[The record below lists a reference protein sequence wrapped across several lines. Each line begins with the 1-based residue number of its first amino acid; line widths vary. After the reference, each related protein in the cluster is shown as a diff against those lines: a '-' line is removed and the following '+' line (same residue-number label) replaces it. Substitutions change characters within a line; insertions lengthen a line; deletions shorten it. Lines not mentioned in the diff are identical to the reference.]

1 MTSKIDKVQTLLQPF
16 IFHAPTKIQFA
27 EGLASS
33 AAETFQELG
42 ASKILLIVDGALVNN
57 GLVDPI
63 IAGFAESE
71 GLSLVTFS
79 EVVPDSDLDC
89 VNKAAQIGKSN
100 NCDGILAVGGG
111 SALDTAKVVNMCLS
125 LDGDIVD
132 YQGLNNL
139 TERLLP
145 NIAIPTTA
153 GTGSE
158 VSMVAMVK
166 DAREGK
172 KLLFGSRFL
181 APDVAILDP
190 NLLVSLPAKLTAAT
204 GLDAVTH
211 DIEAYSVAMTASPI
225 TDVLCLESL
234 RLLFEFLPKATKD
247 GADLEARA
255 NTLVAS
261 TMAGLAFTNSGVGI
275 VHALSHAV
283 GGQFGTHHGMT
294 NSVFLP
300 FGMHFNLDVVCHRY
314 ANIARHLKFSD
325 SRTDDIA
332 STVLIERVKQLTEEV
347 GLPTR
352 LRDLGVPVLSDEQ
365 MRKLAD
371 IATCDP
377 AIMFNPKEATIEDV
391 VSLCQRAC

>member
-1 MTSKIDKVQTLLQPF
+1 VQPVLPPF

-42 ASKILLIVDGALVNN
+42 ASKVLLIVDGALVKN
-57 GLVDPI
+57 GLIDPI
-63 IAGFAESE
+63 IAGFEEASE
-71 GLSLVTFS
+71 LSVVTFS

-89 VNKAAQIGKSN
+89 VSKAVAIGKSN
-100 NCDGILAVGGG
+100 NCDAILAVGGG
-111 SALDTAKVVNMCLS
+111 SALDTAKVVNMSLS
-125 LDGDIVD
+125 LDGDIIE

-145 NIAIPTTA
+145 CIAIPTTA

-166 DAREGK
+166 DYKEGK
-172 KLLFGSRFL
+172 KLFFGSRFL

-190 NLLVSLPAKLTAAT
+190 TLLVSLPAKLTAAT
-204 GLDAVTH
+204 GLDAITH
-211 DIEAYSVAMTASPI
+211 NIEAYSVTMTASPI
-225 TDVLCLESL
+225 TDFLCLESL

-247 GADLEARA
+247 GADLSARA
-255 NTLVAS
+255 NTLIAS

-283 GGQFGTHHGMT
+283 GGRFGTHHGMT

-300 FGMHFNLDVVCHRY
+300 FGMRFNLDVARHRY
-314 ANIARHLKFSD
+314 AAIARYLKFSD
-325 SRTDDIA
+325 SKNDEVA
-332 STVLIERVKQLTEEV
+332 SKVLIEKVENLIAAV
-347 GLPTR
+347 GLPKNMR
-352 LRDLGVPVLSDEQ
+352 ELGLPILNIDELT
-365 MRKLAD
+365 KLAEL
-371 IATCDP
+371 ATCDP
-377 AIMFNPKEATIEDV
+377 AIMFNPKEAVLEDM
-391 VSLCQRAC
+391 VSIYQRAY